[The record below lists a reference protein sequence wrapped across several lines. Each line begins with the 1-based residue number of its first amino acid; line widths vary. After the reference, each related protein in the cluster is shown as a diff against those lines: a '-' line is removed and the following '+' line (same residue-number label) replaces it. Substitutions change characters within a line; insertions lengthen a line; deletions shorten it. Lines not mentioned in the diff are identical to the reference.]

1 VQVVDDQHGH
11 PTFVDDLAAAT
22 LAAIAF
28 GAAGVLYEAKRGVTT
43 WFGLARDIAV
53 LAGLHADGLEPF
65 STDKIPLR
73 HSARP
78 TRCSTA
84 SAPMSSF
91 WPPLPDYHQSLPEV
105 VAELGRTYL

>member
-43 WFGLARDIAV
+43 WFGWPAISLCWP
-53 LAGLHADGLEPF
+53 G
-65 STDKIPLR
+65 STPTASSR
-73 HSARP
+73 SAP
-78 TRCSTA
+78 TRSHSGTAPGQLCSTA